1 MSPQSMSAL
10 AQQVTFGLTLL
21 LLGGVTI
28 GVGYLTVSDWRD
40 RKRRKQ
46 SSPSRK

>member
-1 MSPQSMSAL
+1 MSPESMSAL
-10 AQQVTFGLTLL
+10 VQQVAFGLLIL

-40 RKRRKQ
+40 RQRRKQ
-46 SSPSRK
+46 SPPSRK

>member
-1 MSPQSMSAL
+1 MFLESTSAL
-10 AQQVTFGLTLL
+10 VQQFAFGLLIL
-21 LLGGVTI
+21 LLGGVTL

>member
-1 MSPQSMSAL
+1 MSPESTSAL
-10 AQQVTFGLTLL
+10 VQQVAFGLLIL
-21 LLGGVTI
+21 MLGGVTL

-46 SSPSRK
+46 ASPSRK